1 MLHDL
6 AYAQTILGDLAGAEQ
21 NLRRALKIWE
31 AALGADDARVGAL
44 LTALG
49 DVMVKAGR
57 PGEAVSMLERSV
69 RIAEVQGAPRERVA
83 DARVSLA
90 RAVWAA
96 HGDREA
102 ALAIAEE
109 AAAAYRAAGA
119 VRANFLAELESWMR
133 EVSARPAPR
142 RVEPRAR

>member
-1 MLHDL
+1 M
-6 AYAQTILGDLAGAEQ
+6 
-21 NLRRALKIWE
+21 
-31 AALGADDARVGAL
+31 
-44 LTALG
+44 
-49 DVMVKAGR
+49 
-57 PGEAVSMLERSV
+57 

-96 HGDREA
+96 RGDREA

-142 RVEPRAR
+142 RVEAESRALRRFNS